1 MPIIT
6 GTQQTL
12 DLDVAL
18 FDQVAGVIS
27 MGGVQ
32 YSSEPVRGNFY
43 SLDYYILTPRSNA
56 LLANTFITAF
66 NKAYRANLPVV
77 DVNSLPTTAR

>member
-1 MPIIT
+1 MLGLG
-6 GTQQTL
+6 GT
-12 DLDVAL
+12 L

-27 MGGVQ
+27 VGGVQ

-43 SLDYYILTPRSNA
+43 YLDYYTLTPRVNA

-66 NKAYRANLPVV
+66 NKVYRANLPVV
-77 DVNSLPTTAR
+77 DVNSLPSIAR